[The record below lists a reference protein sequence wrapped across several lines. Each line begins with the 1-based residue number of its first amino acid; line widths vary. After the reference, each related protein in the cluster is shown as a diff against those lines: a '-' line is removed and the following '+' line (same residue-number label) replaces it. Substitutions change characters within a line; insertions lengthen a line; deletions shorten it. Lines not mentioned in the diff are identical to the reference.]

1 MSSERLLVSGL
12 GAITWDG
19 TGIEAVGRALSGNAA
34 SFAVEEPL
42 EGLSVEV
49 GRIGRI
55 KDPESANTYK
65 RWGQLDT
72 YSRYGF
78 VAARVALA
86 DAGIDLDSPGR
97 DQMGV
102 MLGTSFGCMEENQR
116 FDRYEVVDGIVK
128 GASPLV
134 FKGTVDN
141 APAGWIAVAWKLG
154 GPNATFVSGEG
165 SALEALWSAEGLLRR
180 RRASALLVGG
190 VERFADIHLL
200 LADRDTQRHG
210 ERLAEGAGIVVLER
224 EDSLIARG
232 RSAEDAHAELVG
244 VVRCCGP
251 LDEALSR
258 AMQRLE
264 VDPKQVGLVSL
275 AVPTLEQAPSE
286 VAGMC
291 AEGALVVADKEV
303 LGESH
308 GAWGGLALS
317 AAVCRLGK
325 AGPGWQGQPLSVIH
339 TFGEGSEHFFA
350 VLRATSWSQ

>member
-1 MSSERLLVSGL
+1 MNGERLLLSGV
-12 GAITWDG
+12 GAVTWDG
-19 TGIEAVGRALSGNAA
+19 TGIEAVHRALSGMA
-34 SFAVEEPL
+34 SPFAVEEPR
-42 EGLSVEV
+42 EGFTVEV

-55 KDPESANTYK
+55 NDPESANCYK

-78 VAARVALA
+78 VAARVALE
-86 DAGIDLDSPGR
+86 DAGIGLDSEGR
-97 DQMGV
+97 ERMGV

-116 FDRYEVVDGIVK
+116 FDRYEIVDGIVK

-180 RRASALLVGG
+180 KRANALLVGG
-190 VERFADIHLL
+190 VERFSDIHLML
-200 LADRDTQRHG
+200 VDRDVTRHG

-224 EDSLIARG
+224 EDSLAARG
-232 RSAEDAHAELVG
+232 RSVQDAHAELVG
-244 VVRCCGP
+244 VVRCSGS
-251 LDEALSR
+251 LHTSLAR
-258 AMQRLE
+258 AMEQLG
-264 VDPKQVGLVSL
+264 VDASEVGLVSL
-275 AVPTLEQAPSE
+275 AVPTLADVPADVLE
-286 VAGMC
+286 MW
-291 AEGALVVADKEV
+291 AEGTEVVADKEV
-303 LGESH
+303 LGEAH

-339 TFGEGSEHFFA
+339 VFGEGSEHFLA
-350 VLRATSWSQ
+350 VLRATNWS

>member
-1 MSSERLLVSGL
+1 MSGERLLLSGV
-12 GAITWDG
+12 GAVTWDG
-19 TGIEAVGRALSGNAA
+19 TGIAAVDRALSGTAA
-34 SFAVEEPL
+34 PFAVEEPL
-42 EGLSVEV
+42 DSLSVEV

-55 KDPESANTYK
+55 NDPESADSYK

-78 VAARVALA
+78 VAARVALE
-86 DAGIDLDSPGR
+86 DAGIDGDSEGL

-180 RRASALLVGG
+180 GRARALLVGG
-190 VERFADIHLL
+190 VERFSDIHLL
-200 LADRDTQRHG
+200 LAERDTQRHG

-224 EDSLIARG
+224 EESLAARG
-232 RSAEDAHAELVG
+232 RSAQDAHAELVG
-244 VVRCCGP
+244 VARCCGS
-251 LDEALSR
+251 LDEALSA
-258 AMQRLE
+258 AMERLA
-264 VDPKQVGLVSL
+264 VDASEVGLVSL
-275 AVPTLEQAPSE
+275 AVPTLEQVPAAVHE
-286 VAGMC
+286 LWGEAT
-291 AEGALVVADKEV
+291 EVVADKGV
-303 LGESH
+303 LGEAH
-308 GAWGGLALS
+308 GAWGGLAIS
-317 AAVCRLGK
+317 AAICRLGK
-325 AGPGWQGQPLSVIH
+325 AGPGWQGQPLSIIH
-339 TFGEGSEHFFA
+339 VFGEGREHFFA
-350 VLRATSWSQ
+350 VLRATNWS